1 MAIYTIKLRDLL
13 KYDGFEIGLNDYPIF
28 DESHRATLNQLILD
42 TYADYEIGMETP
54 ALFKYYLNLS
64 MRQIMPYYNQLY
76 ESEKYTWDPYNS
88 INVTEIEEGNGT
100 SKVSG
105 SSSGT
110 NTQSGTNSQETS
122 GTQETNGTNENKNLF
137 SNTPSG
143 HLEDVEAGNY
153 LTTATFDNGKTGSK
167 TDSSGNTSGTQES
180 SGTTTSENES
190 NAESTNKVTRTR
202 KGNENSDLL
211 ETLKKLR
218 ESFLNIDMMIVNDKE
233 IAQCFMPLW
242 G

>member
-1 MAIYTIKLRDLL
+1 MALYTIKLRDLL
-13 KYDGFEIGLNDYPIF
+13 NYEGFEIGLNDYPIF
-28 DESHRATLNQLILD
+28 DESHRATLNQLIID

-54 ALFKYYLNLS
+54 ALFKFYLNLA

-76 ESEKYTWDPYNS
+76 ESERYTWDPYNA

-110 NTQSGTNSQETS
+110 NTQSGSNSQESTS
-122 GTQETNGTNENKNLF
+122 SSNDKNLF

-153 LTTATFDNGKTGSK
+153 LTTATFDT
-167 TDSSGNTSGTQES
+167 SSGAANTNGTQES

-202 KGNENSDLL
+202 TGNENSDLL

>member
-13 KYDGFEIGLNDYPIF
+13 NYEGFEIGLNDYPIF
-28 DESHRATLNQLILD
+28 DESHRATLNKLIID
-42 TYADYEIGMETP
+42 SYSDYEIGFETP
-54 ALFKYYLNLS
+54 ELFRFYLNLS
-64 MRQIMPYYNQLY
+64 MHQIMPYYNQLF
-76 ESEKYTWDPYNS
+76 ESEKYSWDPYNA

-110 NTQSGTNSQETS
+110 NSQSGSNSQESTSTNEGQNLFSATPSGNLDDVKTGKYLTNATFDSGTNT
-122 GTQETNGTNENKNLF
+122 
-137 SNTPSG
+137 
-143 HLEDVEAGNY
+143 
-153 LTTATFDNGKTGSK
+153 
-167 TDSSGNTSGTQES
+167 GNTSGTQES
-180 SGTTTSENES
+180 SGTTTAENES

-202 KGNENSDLL
+202 TGNENSDLL

-218 ESFLNIDMMIVNDKE
+218 ESFLNIDMQIVNDKE

>member
-1 MAIYTIKLRDLL
+1 MSLYTIKLRELL
-13 KYDGFEIGLNDYPIF
+13 RYEEFDIGLNDYPIF
-28 DESHRATLNQLILD
+28 DESHRATLNKLILD

-54 ALFKYYLNLS
+54 DLFKFYLNLS

-76 ESEKYTWDPYNS
+76 ESEKYTWDPYNA

-110 NTQSGTNSQETS
+110 NTQSGSNSQESTS
-122 GTQETNGTNENKNLF
+122 SNSGKNLF

-143 HLEDVEAGNY
+143 HLEEVEAGNY
-153 LTTATFDNGKTGSK
+153 LTTATFDTSNGTA
-167 TDSSGNTSGTQES
+167 NTNGTQES
-180 SGTTTSENES
+180 SGTTTAENES

>member
-1 MAIYTIKLRDLL
+1 MALYTIKLRDLL

-28 DESHRATLNQLILD
+28 DESHRASLNQLILD

-64 MRQIMPYYNQLY
+64 MRQIMPYYNQLF
-76 ESEKYTWDPYNS
+76 ESEKYTWDPYNA

-110 NTQSGTNSQETS
+110 NTQSGTNSQESTS
-122 GTQETNGTNENKNLF
+122 SNSDKNLF

-153 LTTATFDNGKTGSK
+153 LTTATFDTSIGTA
-167 TDSSGNTSGTQES
+167 NTNGTQES

>member
-1 MAIYTIKLRDLL
+1 MALYTIKLRDLL

-28 DESHRATLNQLILD
+28 DESHRASLNQLILD

-64 MRQIMPYYNQLY
+64 MRQIMPYYNQLF
-76 ESEKYTWDPYNS
+76 ESEKYTWDPYNA

-110 NTQSGTNSQETS
+110 NTQSGTNSQESTS
-122 GTQETNGTNENKNLF
+122 SNSDKNLF

-153 LTTATFDNGKTGSK
+153 LTTATFDT
-167 TDSSGNTSGTQES
+167 SSGTANTNGTQES

>member
-1 MAIYTIKLRDLL
+1 MALYTIKLRDLL
-13 KYDGFEIGLNDYPIF
+13 RYEGFEIGLNDYPIF
-28 DESHRATLNQLILD
+28 DESHRATLNQLIID

-54 ALFKYYLNLS
+54 ALFKFYLNLA
-64 MRQIMPYYNQLY
+64 MRQIMPYYNQLF
-76 ESEKYTWDPYNS
+76 ESEKYTWDPYNA
-88 INVTEIEEGNGT
+88 INITEIEEGNGT

-110 NTQSGTNSQETS
+110 NTQSGSNSQESTS
-122 GTQETNGTNENKNLF
+122 SNNDKNLF

-153 LTTATFDNGKTGSK
+153 LTTATFDTSNGTS
-167 TDSSGNTSGTQES
+167 NTNGTQES
-180 SGTTTSENES
+180 SGTTTAENES

-202 KGNENSDLL
+202 TGNENSDLL

>member
-1 MAIYTIKLRDLL
+1 MALYTIKLRDLL
-13 KYDGFEIGLNDYPIF
+13 NYEDFEIGLNDYPIF

-54 ALFKYYLNLS
+54 ALFKFYLNLA

-76 ESEKYTWDPYNS
+76 ESERYTWDPYNA

-105 SSSGT
+105 SSSG
-110 NTQSGTNSQETS
+110 NSSQNGTSSVNSQE
-122 GTQETNGTNENKNLF
+122 LF

-143 HLEDVEAGNY
+143 HLDAVKNGTY
-153 LTTATFDNGKTGSK
+153 LTTADFSEQ
-167 TDSSGNTSGTQES
+167 SGTS
-180 SGTTTSENES
+180 AATSTTSAENES
-190 NAESTNKVTRTR
+190 NAESQNTVTRTR